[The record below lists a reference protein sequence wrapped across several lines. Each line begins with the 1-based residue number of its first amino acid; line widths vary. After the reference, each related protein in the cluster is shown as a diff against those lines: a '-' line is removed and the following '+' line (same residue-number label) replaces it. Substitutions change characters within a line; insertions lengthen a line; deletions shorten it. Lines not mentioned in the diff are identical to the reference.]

1 MAYTYDDFVKAA
13 NQSGLMGQFSQ
24 DDLNLAQKY
33 PEFGLS
39 VLSLKKDYN
48 NAATA
53 EQRLL
58 ANQAANEL
66 RKSYGNYSGGA
77 DGGSFRLE
85 SKLNRRSDDLLDQLG
100 SFGSFSYDE
109 APAYE
114 NAFAQQQ
121 KDLLD
126 RILNREDFSW
136 SKETDPQWSSY
147 KKSYLRE
154 GDRATA
160 NALAQ
165 ASAASGGR
173 PSSYAVNAATQAGDY
188 YATKLNDVIP
198 TLYQQAYERYLDEYN
213 MKLKDLNAVNQQEQL
228 DYAKY
233 LDRLGQFNTD
243 RGFAYQN
250 YADDYDRLRSQLA
263 DVQGQDQIDYARY
276 LDETSRQQTA
286 QDSIRSQ
293 VDAILAAGGSP
304 SANLVSESGY
314 SSEYVKALEDA
325 YRKQEAEKAAK
336 KSGSG
341 GGSTRRSG
349 GTSGGNTTDGNESGL
364 DYQGLF
370 EAAKKSGN
378 PKSWLAQKANYQKF
392 GFTSSSGLYSDYET
406 WLENGGVSNSSK
418 TMAQGPFIALLS
430 GFNTSLKNGEGERI
444 LSTLDKTWPMMTSEQ
459 KAEMQKLLKQY
470 GYSYEEG

>member
-1 MAYTYDDFVKAA
+1 MAYTYDDFVNAA

-48 NAATA
+48 NATTA

-100 SFGSFSYDE
+100 SFGSFSYGE
-109 APAYE
+109 APTYE
-114 NAFAQQQ
+114 NTFAQQQ

-173 PSSYAVNAATQAGDY
+173 PSSHAVNAATQAGDY

-213 MKLKDLNAVNQQEQL
+213 MKLKDLNTVNQQEQL

-263 DVQGQDQIDYARY
+263 DAQGQDQIDYTRY
-276 LDETSRQQTA
+276 LDEASRRQTA
-286 QDSIRSQ
+286 QDSIRGQ

-341 GGSTRRSG
+341 GG
-349 GTSGGNTTDGNESGL
+349 GTMSLTTAKAMAKEGQFTDAVLNTL
-364 DYQGLF
+364 R
-370 EAAKKSGN
+370 
-378 PKSWLAQKANYQKF
+378 KA
-392 GFTSSSGLYSDYET
+392 GFTDDYIAQVYGYTGFGTGRDKLGYDEDEGIFT
-406 WLENGGVSNSSK
+406 WNGRRYNSPEALAEDLDRANLTDAEK
-418 TMAQGPFIALLS
+418 ATIARRLKAS
-430 GFNTSLKNGEGERI
+430 GFNITF
-444 LSTLDKTWPMMTSEQ
+444 
-459 KAEMQKLLKQY
+459 
-470 GYSYEEG
+470 

>member
-1 MAYTYDDFVKAA
+1 MAYTYDDFVNAA

-48 NAATA
+48 NATTA

-85 SKLNRRSDDLLDQLG
+85 SKLNRRADDLLDQLG

-109 APAYE
+109 APTYE

-126 RILNREDFSW
+126 RILNREDFAW

-198 TLYQQAYERYLDEYN
+198 TLYQQAYERYLNEYN

-276 LDETSRQQTA
+276 LDEVSRQQTA
-286 QDSIRSQ
+286 QDSIRGQ

-341 GGSTRRSG
+341 GG
-349 GTSGGNTTDGNESGL
+349 GTMSLTTAKAMAKEGQFTDAVLNTL
-364 DYQGLF
+364 R
-370 EAAKKSGN
+370 
-378 PKSWLAQKANYQKF
+378 KA
-392 GFTSSSGLYSDYET
+392 GFTDDYIAQVYGYTGFGTGRDKLGYDEDEGIFT
-406 WLENGGVSNSSK
+406 WNGRRYNSPEALAEDLDRANLTDAEK
-418 TMAQGPFIALLS
+418 ATIARRLKAS
-430 GFNTSLKNGEGERI
+430 GFNITF
-444 LSTLDKTWPMMTSEQ
+444 
-459 KAEMQKLLKQY
+459 
-470 GYSYEEG
+470 

>member
-48 NAATA
+48 NATTA

-109 APAYE
+109 APTYE
-114 NAFAQQQ
+114 NTFAQQQ

-213 MKLKDLNAVNQQEQL
+213 MKLKDLNTVNQQEQL

-276 LDETSRQQTA
+276 LDEASRQQTA

-336 KSGSG
+336 KNGSG
-341 GGSTRRSG
+341 GG
-349 GTSGGNTTDGNESGL
+349 GTMSLTTAKAMAKEGQFTDTVLNTL
-364 DYQGLF
+364 R
-370 EAAKKSGN
+370 
-378 PKSWLAQKANYQKF
+378 KA
-392 GFTSSSGLYSDYET
+392 GFTDDYIAQVYGYTGFGTGRDKLGYDEDEGIFT
-406 WLENGGVSNSSK
+406 WNGRRYNSPEALVEDLDRANLTDAEKATISRRLE
-418 TMAQGPFIALLS
+418 AS
-430 GFNTSLKNGEGERI
+430 GFNITF
-444 LSTLDKTWPMMTSEQ
+444 
-459 KAEMQKLLKQY
+459 
-470 GYSYEEG
+470 

>member
-1 MAYTYDDFVKAA
+1 MAYTYDDFVNAA

-48 NAATA
+48 NATTA

-85 SKLNRRSDDLLDQLG
+85 SKLNRQADDLLDQLG

-109 APAYE
+109 APTYE

-126 RILNREDFSW
+126 RILNREDFAW

-188 YATKLNDVIP
+188 YATKLNDMIP

-276 LDETSRQQTA
+276 LDEASRRQTA

-341 GGSTRRSG
+341 GG
-349 GTSGGNTTDGNESGL
+349 GTMSLTTAKAMAKEGQFTDTVLNTL
-364 DYQGLF
+364 R
-370 EAAKKSGN
+370 
-378 PKSWLAQKANYQKF
+378 KA
-392 GFTSSSGLYSDYET
+392 GFTDDYIAQVYGYTGFGTGRDKLGYDEDEGIFT
-406 WLENGGVSNSSK
+406 WNGRRYNS
-418 TMAQGPFIALLS
+418 PEALAEDLDRANLTDAEKATISRRLKAS
-430 GFNTSLKNGEGERI
+430 GFNITF
-444 LSTLDKTWPMMTSEQ
+444 
-459 KAEMQKLLKQY
+459 
-470 GYSYEEG
+470 

>member
-48 NAATA
+48 NATTA

-85 SKLNRRSDDLLDQLG
+85 SKLNRRADDLLDQIG

-109 APAYE
+109 APTYE

-160 NALAQ
+160 NALAK

-276 LDETSRQQTA
+276 LDEASRQQTA

-341 GGSTRRSG
+341 GG
-349 GTSGGNTTDGNESGL
+349 GTMSLTTAKAMAKEGQFTDAVLNTL
-364 DYQGLF
+364 R
-370 EAAKKSGN
+370 
-378 PKSWLAQKANYQKF
+378 KA
-392 GFTSSSGLYSDYET
+392 GFTDDYIAQVYGYTGFGTGRDKLGYDEDEGIFT
-406 WLENGGVSNSSK
+406 WNGRRYNSPEALVEDLDRANL
-418 TMAQGPFIALLS
+418 TDAEMATISRRLKAS
-430 GFNTSLKNGEGERI
+430 GFNITF
-444 LSTLDKTWPMMTSEQ
+444 
-459 KAEMQKLLKQY
+459 
-470 GYSYEEG
+470 

>member
-48 NAATA
+48 NATTA

-109 APAYE
+109 APTYE
-114 NAFAQQQ
+114 NTFAQQQ

-173 PSSYAVNAATQAGDY
+173 PSSHAVNAATQAGDY

-213 MKLKDLNAVNQQEQL
+213 MKLKDLNTVNQQEQL
-228 DYAKY
+228 DYAEY

-276 LDETSRQQTA
+276 LDEVSRQQTA

-341 GGSTRRSG
+341 GG
-349 GTSGGNTTDGNESGL
+349 GTMSLTTAKAMAKEGQFTDTVLNTL
-364 DYQGLF
+364 R
-370 EAAKKSGN
+370 
-378 PKSWLAQKANYQKF
+378 KA
-392 GFTSSSGLYSDYET
+392 GFTDDYIAQVYGYTGFGTGRDKLGYDEDEGIFT
-406 WLENGGVSNSSK
+406 WNGRRYNS
-418 TMAQGPFIALLS
+418 PEALAEDLDRANLTDAEKATISRRLKAS
-430 GFNTSLKNGEGERI
+430 GFNITF
-444 LSTLDKTWPMMTSEQ
+444 
-459 KAEMQKLLKQY
+459 
-470 GYSYEEG
+470 

>member
-48 NAATA
+48 NATTA

-100 SFGSFSYDE
+100 SFGSFSYGE
-109 APAYE
+109 APTYE
-114 NAFAQQQ
+114 NTFAQQQ

-160 NALAQ
+160 NALAK

-213 MKLKDLNAVNQQEQL
+213 MKLKDLNTVNQQEQL

-276 LDETSRQQTA
+276 LDEVSRQQTA

-293 VDAILAAGGSP
+293 VDAILTAGGSP

-341 GGSTRRSG
+341 GG
-349 GTSGGNTTDGNESGL
+349 GTMSLTTAKAMAKEGQFTDTVLNTL
-364 DYQGLF
+364 R
-370 EAAKKSGN
+370 
-378 PKSWLAQKANYQKF
+378 KA
-392 GFTSSSGLYSDYET
+392 GFTDDYIAQVYGYTGFGTGRDKLGYDEDEGIFT
-406 WLENGGVSNSSK
+406 WNGRRYNS
-418 TMAQGPFIALLS
+418 PEALAEDLDRANLTDAEKATISRRLKAS
-430 GFNTSLKNGEGERI
+430 GFNITF
-444 LSTLDKTWPMMTSEQ
+444 
-459 KAEMQKLLKQY
+459 
-470 GYSYEEG
+470 

>member
-85 SKLNRRSDDLLDQLG
+85 SKLNRRADDLLGQIG

-109 APAYE
+109 APTYE

-188 YATKLNDVIP
+188 YAAKLNDVIP

-213 MKLKDLNAVNQQEQL
+213 MKLKDLNTVNQQEQL

-276 LDETSRQQTA
+276 LDEVSRQQTA

-314 SSEYVKALEDA
+314 SSEYVKALEGA
-325 YRKQEAEKAAK
+325 YRKQKAKKAAK

-341 GGSTRRSG
+341 GG
-349 GTSGGNTTDGNESGL
+349 GTMSLTTAKEMAKEGQFTDAVLNTL
-364 DYQGLF
+364 R
-370 EAAKKSGN
+370 
-378 PKSWLAQKANYQKF
+378 KA
-392 GFTSSSGLYSDYET
+392 GFTDDYIAQVYGYTGFGTGRDKLGYDEDEGIFT
-406 WLENGGVSNSSK
+406 WNGRRYNS
-418 TMAQGPFIALLS
+418 PEALAEDLDRANLTDAEKATISRRLKAS
-430 GFNTSLKNGEGERI
+430 GFNITF
-444 LSTLDKTWPMMTSEQ
+444 
-459 KAEMQKLLKQY
+459 
-470 GYSYEEG
+470 

>member
-48 NAATA
+48 NATTA

-100 SFGSFSYDE
+100 SLGSFSYGE
-109 APAYE
+109 APTYE
-114 NAFAQQQ
+114 NTFAQQQ

-160 NALAQ
+160 NALAK

-213 MKLKDLNAVNQQEQL
+213 MKLKDLNTVNQQEQL

-276 LDETSRQQTA
+276 LDEASRQQTA

-341 GGSTRRSG
+341 GG
-349 GTSGGNTTDGNESGL
+349 GTMSLTTAKAMAKEGQFTDTVLNTL
-364 DYQGLF
+364 R
-370 EAAKKSGN
+370 
-378 PKSWLAQKANYQKF
+378 KA
-392 GFTSSSGLYSDYET
+392 GFTDDYIAQVYGYTGFGTGRDKLGYDEDEGIFT
-406 WLENGGVSNSSK
+406 WNGRRYNS
-418 TMAQGPFIALLS
+418 PEALAEDLDRANLTDAEKATISRRLKAS
-430 GFNTSLKNGEGERI
+430 GFNITF
-444 LSTLDKTWPMMTSEQ
+444 
-459 KAEMQKLLKQY
+459 
-470 GYSYEEG
+470 

>member
-48 NAATA
+48 NATTA

-77 DGGSFRLE
+77 DGGSFHLE

-100 SFGSFSYDE
+100 SFGSFSYGE
-109 APAYE
+109 APTYE
-114 NAFAQQQ
+114 NTFAQQQ

-160 NALAQ
+160 NALAK

-213 MKLKDLNAVNQQEQL
+213 MKLKDLNTVNQQEQL

-276 LDETSRQQTA
+276 LDEVSRQQTA

-341 GGSTRRSG
+341 GG
-349 GTSGGNTTDGNESGL
+349 GTMSLTTAKAMAKEGQFTDTVLNTL
-364 DYQGLF
+364 R
-370 EAAKKSGN
+370 
-378 PKSWLAQKANYQKF
+378 KA
-392 GFTSSSGLYSDYET
+392 GFTDDYIAQVYGYTGFGTGRDKLGYDEDEGIFT
-406 WLENGGVSNSSK
+406 WNGRRYNS
-418 TMAQGPFIALLS
+418 PEALAEDLDRANLTDAEKATISRRLKAS
-430 GFNTSLKNGEGERI
+430 GFNITF
-444 LSTLDKTWPMMTSEQ
+444 
-459 KAEMQKLLKQY
+459 
-470 GYSYEEG
+470 

>member
-48 NAATA
+48 NATTA

-100 SFGSFSYDE
+100 SFGSFSYGE
-109 APAYE
+109 APTYE
-114 NAFAQQQ
+114 NTFAQQQ

-136 SKETDPQWSSY
+136 SRETDPQWSSY

-276 LDETSRQQTA
+276 LDEASRQQTA

-341 GGSTRRSG
+341 GG
-349 GTSGGNTTDGNESGL
+349 GTMSLTTAKAMAKEGQFTDTVLNTL
-364 DYQGLF
+364 R
-370 EAAKKSGN
+370 
-378 PKSWLAQKANYQKF
+378 KA
-392 GFTSSSGLYSDYET
+392 GFTDDYIAQVYGYTGFGTGRDKLGYDEDEGIFT
-406 WLENGGVSNSSK
+406 WNGRRYNSPEALTEDLDRANLTDAEKATISRRLE
-418 TMAQGPFIALLS
+418 AS
-430 GFNTSLKNGEGERI
+430 GFNITF
-444 LSTLDKTWPMMTSEQ
+444 
-459 KAEMQKLLKQY
+459 
-470 GYSYEEG
+470 

>member
-85 SKLNRRSDDLLDQLG
+85 SKLNRRADDLLGQIG

-109 APAYE
+109 APTYE

-213 MKLKDLNAVNQQEQL
+213 MKLKDLNTVNQQEQL

-276 LDETSRQQTA
+276 LDEVSRQQTA

-304 SANLVSESGY
+304 SASLVSESGY

-336 KSGSG
+336 KSGSAVARTMSLTTAKAMAKEG
-341 GGSTRRSG
+341 QFTD
-349 GTSGGNTTDGNESGL
+349 TVLNTL
-364 DYQGLF
+364 R
-370 EAAKKSGN
+370 
-378 PKSWLAQKANYQKF
+378 KA
-392 GFTSSSGLYSDYET
+392 GFTDDYIAQVYGYTGFGTGRDKLGYDEDEGIFT
-406 WLENGGVSNSSK
+406 WNGRRYNSPEALAEDLDRANLTDAEKATISRRLE
-418 TMAQGPFIALLS
+418 AS
-430 GFNTSLKNGEGERI
+430 GFNITS
-444 LSTLDKTWPMMTSEQ
+444 
-459 KAEMQKLLKQY
+459 
-470 GYSYEEG
+470 

>member
-85 SKLNRRSDDLLDQLG
+85 SKLNRRSDDLLGQIG
-100 SFGSFSYDE
+100 SFGSFSYGE
-109 APAYE
+109 APTYE

-213 MKLKDLNAVNQQEQL
+213 MKLKDLNTVNQQEQL

-276 LDETSRQQTA
+276 LDEASRQQTA

-341 GGSTRRSG
+341 GG
-349 GTSGGNTTDGNESGL
+349 GTMSLTTAKAMAKEGQFTDTVLNTL
-364 DYQGLF
+364 R
-370 EAAKKSGN
+370 
-378 PKSWLAQKANYQKF
+378 KA
-392 GFTSSSGLYSDYET
+392 GFTDDYIAQVYGYTGFGTGRDKLGYDEDEGIFT
-406 WLENGGVSNSSK
+406 WNGRRYNS
-418 TMAQGPFIALLS
+418 PEALAEDLDRANLTDAEKATISRRLKAS
-430 GFNTSLKNGEGERI
+430 GFNITF
-444 LSTLDKTWPMMTSEQ
+444 
-459 KAEMQKLLKQY
+459 
-470 GYSYEEG
+470 

>member
-48 NAATA
+48 NATTA

-100 SFGSFSYDE
+100 SFGSFSYGE
-109 APAYE
+109 APTYE
-114 NAFAQQQ
+114 NTFAQQQ

-173 PSSYAVNAATQAGDY
+173 PSSHAVNAATQAGDY

-213 MKLKDLNAVNQQEQL
+213 MKLKDLNTVNQQEQL

-276 LDETSRQQTA
+276 LDEASRRQTA

-341 GGSTRRSG
+341 GG
-349 GTSGGNTTDGNESGL
+349 GTMSLTTAKAMAKEGQFTDTVLNTL
-364 DYQGLF
+364 R
-370 EAAKKSGN
+370 
-378 PKSWLAQKANYQKF
+378 KA
-392 GFTSSSGLYSDYET
+392 GFTDDYIAQVYGYTGFGTGRDKLGYDEDEGIFT
-406 WLENGGVSNSSK
+406 WNGRRYNS
-418 TMAQGPFIALLS
+418 PEALAEDLDRANLTNAEKATISRRLKAS
-430 GFNTSLKNGEGERI
+430 GFNITF
-444 LSTLDKTWPMMTSEQ
+444 
-459 KAEMQKLLKQY
+459 
-470 GYSYEEG
+470 

>member
-109 APAYE
+109 APTYE
-114 NAFAQQQ
+114 NTFAQQQ

-188 YATKLNDVIP
+188 YATKLNDVIQ

-213 MKLKDLNAVNQQEQL
+213 MKLKDLNTVNQQEQL

-276 LDETSRQQTA
+276 LDEASRRQTA

-325 YRKQEAEKAAK
+325 YRKQGAEKAAK

-341 GGSTRRSG
+341 GG
-349 GTSGGNTTDGNESGL
+349 GTMSLTTAKAMAKEGQFTDTVLNTL
-364 DYQGLF
+364 R
-370 EAAKKSGN
+370 
-378 PKSWLAQKANYQKF
+378 KA
-392 GFTSSSGLYSDYET
+392 GFTDDYIAQVYGYTGFGTGRDKLGYDEDEGIFT
-406 WLENGGVSNSSK
+406 WNGRRYNS
-418 TMAQGPFIALLS
+418 PEALAEDLDRANLTDAEKATISRRLKAS
-430 GFNTSLKNGEGERI
+430 GFNITF
-444 LSTLDKTWPMMTSEQ
+444 
-459 KAEMQKLLKQY
+459 
-470 GYSYEEG
+470 

>member
-48 NAATA
+48 NATTA

-85 SKLNRRSDDLLDQLG
+85 SKLNRRADDLLGQIG

-109 APAYE
+109 APTYE

-276 LDETSRQQTA
+276 LDEASRQQTA

-341 GGSTRRSG
+341 GG
-349 GTSGGNTTDGNESGL
+349 GTMSLTTAKAMAKEGQFTDAVLNTL
-364 DYQGLF
+364 R
-370 EAAKKSGN
+370 
-378 PKSWLAQKANYQKF
+378 KA
-392 GFTSSSGLYSDYET
+392 GFTDDYIAQVYGYTGFGTGRDKLGYDEDEGIFT
-406 WLENGGVSNSSK
+406 WNGRRYNS
-418 TMAQGPFIALLS
+418 PEALAEDLDRANLTDAEKATISRRLKAS
-430 GFNTSLKNGEGERI
+430 GFNITF
-444 LSTLDKTWPMMTSEQ
+444 
-459 KAEMQKLLKQY
+459 
-470 GYSYEEG
+470 

>member
-48 NAATA
+48 NATTA

-100 SFGSFSYDE
+100 SFGSFSYGE
-109 APAYE
+109 APTYE
-114 NAFAQQQ
+114 NTFAQQQ

-160 NALAQ
+160 NALAK

-213 MKLKDLNAVNQQEQL
+213 MKLKDLNTVNQQEQL

-276 LDETSRQQTA
+276 LDEVSRQQTA

-341 GGSTRRSG
+341 GG
-349 GTSGGNTTDGNESGL
+349 GTMSLTTAKAMAKEGQFTDTVLNTL
-364 DYQGLF
+364 R
-370 EAAKKSGN
+370 
-378 PKSWLAQKANYQKF
+378 KA
-392 GFTSSSGLYSDYET
+392 GFTDDYIAQVYGYTGFGTGRDKLGYDEDEGIFT
-406 WLENGGVSNSSK
+406 WNGRRYNSPEALAEDLDRANLTDAEKATISRRLE
-418 TMAQGPFIALLS
+418 AS
-430 GFNTSLKNGEGERI
+430 GFNITS
-444 LSTLDKTWPMMTSEQ
+444 
-459 KAEMQKLLKQY
+459 
-470 GYSYEEG
+470 

>member
-85 SKLNRRSDDLLDQLG
+85 SKLNRRADDLLDQIG

-109 APAYE
+109 APTYE

-276 LDETSRQQTA
+276 LDEVSRQQTA

-341 GGSTRRSG
+341 GG
-349 GTSGGNTTDGNESGL
+349 GTMSLTTAKAMAKEGQFTDAVLNTL
-364 DYQGLF
+364 R
-370 EAAKKSGN
+370 
-378 PKSWLAQKANYQKF
+378 KA
-392 GFTSSSGLYSDYET
+392 GFTDDYIAQVYGYTGFGTGRDKLGYDEDEGIFT
-406 WLENGGVSNSSK
+406 WNGRRYNS
-418 TMAQGPFIALLS
+418 PEALAEDLDRANLTDAEKATISRRLKAS
-430 GFNTSLKNGEGERI
+430 GFNITF
-444 LSTLDKTWPMMTSEQ
+444 
-459 KAEMQKLLKQY
+459 
-470 GYSYEEG
+470 

>member
-48 NAATA
+48 NATTA

-100 SFGSFSYDE
+100 SFGSFSYGE
-109 APAYE
+109 APTYE
-114 NAFAQQQ
+114 NTFAQQQ

-173 PSSYAVNAATQAGDY
+173 PSSHAVNAATQAGDY

-213 MKLKDLNAVNQQEQL
+213 MKLKDLNTVNQQEQL

-276 LDETSRQQTA
+276 LDEASRQQTA

-341 GGSTRRSG
+341 GG
-349 GTSGGNTTDGNESGL
+349 GTMSLTTAKAMAKEGQFTDTVLNTL
-364 DYQGLF
+364 R
-370 EAAKKSGN
+370 
-378 PKSWLAQKANYQKF
+378 KA
-392 GFTSSSGLYSDYET
+392 GFTDDYIAQVYGYTGFGTGRDKLSYDEDEGIFT
-406 WLENGGVSNSSK
+406 WNGRRYNSPEALAEDLDRANLTDAEKATISRRLE
-418 TMAQGPFIALLS
+418 AS
-430 GFNTSLKNGEGERI
+430 GFNITF
-444 LSTLDKTWPMMTSEQ
+444 
-459 KAEMQKLLKQY
+459 
-470 GYSYEEG
+470 

>member
-66 RKSYGNYSGGA
+66 RKSYGNYSGGV

-100 SFGSFSYDE
+100 SFGSFSYGE
-109 APAYE
+109 APTYE
-114 NAFAQQQ
+114 NTFAQQQ

-173 PSSYAVNAATQAGDY
+173 PSSHAVNAATQAGDY

-213 MKLKDLNAVNQQEQL
+213 MKLKDLNTVNQQEQL

-276 LDETSRQQTA
+276 LDEASRQQTA

-341 GGSTRRSG
+341 GG
-349 GTSGGNTTDGNESGL
+349 GTMSLTTAKAMAKEGQFTDTVLNTL
-364 DYQGLF
+364 R
-370 EAAKKSGN
+370 
-378 PKSWLAQKANYQKF
+378 KA
-392 GFTSSSGLYSDYET
+392 GFTDDYIAQVYGYTGFGTGRDKLGYDEDEGIFT
-406 WLENGGVSNSSK
+406 WNGRRYNS
-418 TMAQGPFIALLS
+418 PEALAEDLDRANLTDAEKAAISRRLKAS
-430 GFNTSLKNGEGERI
+430 GFNITF
-444 LSTLDKTWPMMTSEQ
+444 
-459 KAEMQKLLKQY
+459 
-470 GYSYEEG
+470 

>member
-48 NAATA
+48 NATTA

-100 SFGSFSYDE
+100 SFGSFSYGE
-109 APAYE
+109 APTYE
-114 NAFAQQQ
+114 NTFAQQQ

-173 PSSYAVNAATQAGDY
+173 PSSHAVNAATQAGDY

-213 MKLKDLNAVNQQEQL
+213 MKLKDLNTVNQQEQL

-276 LDETSRQQTA
+276 LDEASRRQTA

-325 YRKQEAEKAAK
+325 YHKQEAEKAAK

-341 GGSTRRSG
+341 GG
-349 GTSGGNTTDGNESGL
+349 GTMSLTTAKEMAKEGQFTDTVLNTL
-364 DYQGLF
+364 R
-370 EAAKKSGN
+370 
-378 PKSWLAQKANYQKF
+378 KA
-392 GFTSSSGLYSDYET
+392 GFTDDYIAQVYGYTGFGTGRDKLGYDEDEGIFT
-406 WLENGGVSNSSK
+406 WNGRRYNSPEALAEALNRANLTDAEKATISRRLE
-418 TMAQGPFIALLS
+418 AS
-430 GFNTSLKNGEGERI
+430 GFNITS
-444 LSTLDKTWPMMTSEQ
+444 
-459 KAEMQKLLKQY
+459 
-470 GYSYEEG
+470 

>member
-85 SKLNRRSDDLLDQLG
+85 SKLNRRSDDLLDQIG

-173 PSSYAVNAATQAGDY
+173 PSSHAVNAATQAGDY

-276 LDETSRQQTA
+276 LDEASRQQTA

-341 GGSTRRSG
+341 GG
-349 GTSGGNTTDGNESGL
+349 GTMSLTTAKEMAKEGQFTDTVLNTL
-364 DYQGLF
+364 R
-370 EAAKKSGN
+370 
-378 PKSWLAQKANYQKF
+378 KA
-392 GFTSSSGLYSDYET
+392 GFTDDYIAQVYGYTGFGTGRDKLGYDEDEGIFT
-406 WLENGGVSNSSK
+406 WNGRRYNSPEALAEDLDRANLTDAEKATILRRLE
-418 TMAQGPFIALLS
+418 AS
-430 GFNTSLKNGEGERI
+430 GFNITF
-444 LSTLDKTWPMMTSEQ
+444 
-459 KAEMQKLLKQY
+459 
-470 GYSYEEG
+470 

>member
-85 SKLNRRSDDLLDQLG
+85 SKLNRRSDDLLDQIG

-109 APAYE
+109 APTYE

-126 RILNREDFSW
+126 RILNREGFSW

-173 PSSYAVNAATQAGDY
+173 PSSHAVNAATQAGDY

-213 MKLKDLNAVNQQEQL
+213 MKLKDLNTVNQQEQL

-276 LDETSRQQTA
+276 LDEASRQQTA

-341 GGSTRRSG
+341 GG
-349 GTSGGNTTDGNESGL
+349 GTMSLTTAKAMAKEGQFTDAVLNTL
-364 DYQGLF
+364 R
-370 EAAKKSGN
+370 
-378 PKSWLAQKANYQKF
+378 KA
-392 GFTSSSGLYSDYET
+392 GFTDDYIAQVYGYTGVGTGRDKLGYDEDEGIFT
-406 WLENGGVSNSSK
+406 WNGRRYNSPEALAEDLNRANLTDAEKATISRRLE
-418 TMAQGPFIALLS
+418 AS
-430 GFNTSLKNGEGERI
+430 GFNITF
-444 LSTLDKTWPMMTSEQ
+444 
-459 KAEMQKLLKQY
+459 
-470 GYSYEEG
+470 

>member
-1 MAYTYDDFVKAA
+1 MAYTYDDFVNAA

-48 NAATA
+48 NATTA

-85 SKLNRRSDDLLDQLG
+85 SKLNRRADDLLDQLG
-100 SFGSFSYDE
+100 SFGSFSYGE
-109 APAYE
+109 APTYE

-276 LDETSRQQTA
+276 LDEVSRQQTA

-336 KSGSG
+336 KSSG
-341 GGSTRRSG
+341 GG
-349 GTSGGNTTDGNESGL
+349 GTMSLTTAKAMAKEGQFTDAVLNTL
-364 DYQGLF
+364 R
-370 EAAKKSGN
+370 
-378 PKSWLAQKANYQKF
+378 KA
-392 GFTSSSGLYSDYET
+392 GFTDDYIAQVYGYTGFGTGRDKLGYDEDEGIFT
-406 WLENGGVSNSSK
+406 WNGRRYNS
-418 TMAQGPFIALLS
+418 PEALAEDLDRANLTDAEKATISRRLKAS
-430 GFNTSLKNGEGERI
+430 GFNITF
-444 LSTLDKTWPMMTSEQ
+444 
-459 KAEMQKLLKQY
+459 
-470 GYSYEEG
+470 

>member
-1 MAYTYDDFVKAA
+1 MAYTYDDFVNAA

-48 NAATA
+48 NATTA

-85 SKLNRRSDDLLDQLG
+85 SKLNRRSDDLLGQLG

-109 APAYE
+109 APTYE
-114 NAFAQQQ
+114 NTFAQQQ

-126 RILNREDFSW
+126 RILNREDFAW

-188 YATKLNDVIP
+188 YATKLNDMIP

-276 LDETSRQQTA
+276 LDEASRQQTA

-341 GGSTRRSG
+341 GG
-349 GTSGGNTTDGNESGL
+349 GTMSLTTAKAMAKEGQFTDTVLNTL
-364 DYQGLF
+364 R
-370 EAAKKSGN
+370 
-378 PKSWLAQKANYQKF
+378 KA
-392 GFTSSSGLYSDYET
+392 GFTDDYIAQVYGYTGFGTGRDKLGYDEDEGIFT
-406 WLENGGVSNSSK
+406 WNGRRYNSPEALAEDLDRANLTDAEK
-418 TMAQGPFIALLS
+418 ATIARRLKAS
-430 GFNTSLKNGEGERI
+430 GFNITF
-444 LSTLDKTWPMMTSEQ
+444 
-459 KAEMQKLLKQY
+459 
-470 GYSYEEG
+470 

>member
-48 NAATA
+48 NATTA

-100 SFGSFSYDE
+100 SFGSFSYGE
-109 APAYE
+109 APTYE
-114 NAFAQQQ
+114 NTFAQQQ

-213 MKLKDLNAVNQQEQL
+213 MKLKDLNTVNQQEQL

-276 LDETSRQQTA
+276 LDEASRRQTA

-341 GGSTRRSG
+341 GG
-349 GTSGGNTTDGNESGL
+349 GTMSLTTAKEMAKEGQFTDTVLNTL
-364 DYQGLF
+364 R
-370 EAAKKSGN
+370 
-378 PKSWLAQKANYQKF
+378 KA
-392 GFTSSSGLYSDYET
+392 GFTDDYIAQVYGYTGFGTGRDKLGYDEDEGIFT
-406 WLENGGVSNSSK
+406 WNGRRYNS
-418 TMAQGPFIALLS
+418 PEALAEDLDRANLTDAEKATISRRLKAS
-430 GFNTSLKNGEGERI
+430 GFNITF
-444 LSTLDKTWPMMTSEQ
+444 
-459 KAEMQKLLKQY
+459 
-470 GYSYEEG
+470 

>member
-13 NQSGLMGQFSQ
+13 NQSGLLGQFSQ

-48 NAATA
+48 NATTA

-100 SFGSFSYDE
+100 SFGSFSYGE
-109 APAYE
+109 APTYE

-213 MKLKDLNAVNQQEQL
+213 MKLKDLNTVNQQEQL

-276 LDETSRQQTA
+276 LDEVSRQQTA

-341 GGSTRRSG
+341 GGTMSLTTAKAMAKEG
-349 GTSGGNTTDGNESGL
+349 QFTDTVLNTL
-364 DYQGLF
+364 R
-370 EAAKKSGN
+370 
-378 PKSWLAQKANYQKF
+378 KA
-392 GFTSSSGLYSDYET
+392 GFTDDYIAQVYGYTGFGTGRDKLGYDEDEGIFT
-406 WLENGGVSNSSK
+406 WNGRRYNS
-418 TMAQGPFIALLS
+418 PEALAEDLDRANLTDAEKATISRRLKAS
-430 GFNTSLKNGEGERI
+430 GFNITF
-444 LSTLDKTWPMMTSEQ
+444 
-459 KAEMQKLLKQY
+459 
-470 GYSYEEG
+470 

>member
-48 NAATA
+48 NATTA

-85 SKLNRRSDDLLDQLG
+85 SKLNRRADDLLDQIG

-173 PSSYAVNAATQAGDY
+173 PSSHAVNAATQAGDY

-276 LDETSRQQTA
+276 LDEASRQLTA

-341 GGSTRRSG
+341 GG
-349 GTSGGNTTDGNESGL
+349 GTMSLTTAKAMAKEGQFTDAVLNTL
-364 DYQGLF
+364 R
-370 EAAKKSGN
+370 
-378 PKSWLAQKANYQKF
+378 KA
-392 GFTSSSGLYSDYET
+392 GFTDDYIAQVYGYTGFGTGRDKLGYDEDEGIFT
-406 WLENGGVSNSSK
+406 WNGRRYNS
-418 TMAQGPFIALLS
+418 PEALAEDLDRANLTDAEKATISRRLKAS
-430 GFNTSLKNGEGERI
+430 GFNITF
-444 LSTLDKTWPMMTSEQ
+444 
-459 KAEMQKLLKQY
+459 
-470 GYSYEEG
+470 

>member
-1 MAYTYDDFVKAA
+1 MAYTYDDFVNAA

-48 NAATA
+48 NATTA

-85 SKLNRRSDDLLDQLG
+85 SKLNRRADDLLDQLG

-109 APAYE
+109 APTYE

-126 RILNREDFSW
+126 RILNREDFAW

-276 LDETSRQQTA
+276 LDEVSRQQTT
-286 QDSIRSQ
+286 QDSIRGQ

-325 YRKQEAEKAAK
+325 YRKQEDEKAAK

-341 GGSTRRSG
+341 GG
-349 GTSGGNTTDGNESGL
+349 GTMSLTTAKAMAKEGQFTDAVLNTL
-364 DYQGLF
+364 R
-370 EAAKKSGN
+370 
-378 PKSWLAQKANYQKF
+378 KA
-392 GFTSSSGLYSDYET
+392 GFTDDYIAQVYGYTGFGTGRDKLGYDEDEGIFT
-406 WLENGGVSNSSK
+406 WNGRRYNS
-418 TMAQGPFIALLS
+418 PEALAEDLDRANLTDAEKATISRRLKAS
-430 GFNTSLKNGEGERI
+430 GFNITF
-444 LSTLDKTWPMMTSEQ
+444 
-459 KAEMQKLLKQY
+459 
-470 GYSYEEG
+470 

>member
-24 DDLNLAQKY
+24 DDLNLAQKH

-48 NAATA
+48 NATTA

-66 RKSYGNYSGGA
+66 RKSYGNYSGRA

-100 SFGSFSYDE
+100 SFGSFSYGE
-109 APAYE
+109 APTYE
-114 NAFAQQQ
+114 NTFAQQQ

-160 NALAQ
+160 NALAK

-173 PSSYAVNAATQAGDY
+173 PSSHAVNAATQAGDY

-213 MKLKDLNAVNQQEQL
+213 MKLKDLNAINQQEQM

-276 LDETSRQQTA
+276 LDEASRQQTA

-325 YRKQEAEKAAK
+325 YRKQEAEKATK

-341 GGSTRRSG
+341 GG
-349 GTSGGNTTDGNESGL
+349 GTMSLTTAKAMAKEGQFTDTVLNTL
-364 DYQGLF
+364 R
-370 EAAKKSGN
+370 
-378 PKSWLAQKANYQKF
+378 KA
-392 GFTSSSGLYSDYET
+392 GFTDDYIAQVYGYTGFGTGRDKLGYDEDEGIFT
-406 WLENGGVSNSSK
+406 WNGRRYNS
-418 TMAQGPFIALLS
+418 PEALAEDLDRANLTDAEKATISRRLKAS
-430 GFNTSLKNGEGERI
+430 GFNITF
-444 LSTLDKTWPMMTSEQ
+444 
-459 KAEMQKLLKQY
+459 
-470 GYSYEEG
+470 

>member
-85 SKLNRRSDDLLDQLG
+85 SKLNRRSDDLLDRLG
-100 SFGSFSYDE
+100 SFGSFSYGE
-109 APAYE
+109 APTYE
-114 NAFAQQQ
+114 NTFAQQQ

-160 NALAQ
+160 NALAK

-213 MKLKDLNAVNQQEQL
+213 MKLKDLNAINQQEQM

-276 LDETSRQQTA
+276 LDEVSRQKTA

-341 GGSTRRSG
+341 GG
-349 GTSGGNTTDGNESGL
+349 GTMSLTTAKEMAKEGQFTDTVLNTLRKAGFTDDYIAQVYGYTGLGPGRDKL
-364 DYQGLF
+364 DYDEDEGIF
-370 EAAKKSGN
+370 TWNGRRYNSPEA
-378 PKSWLAQKANYQKF
+378 LAEDLDRANLTDAEKA
-392 GFTSSSGLYSDYET
+392 TISRR
-406 WLENGGVSNSSK
+406 LE
-418 TMAQGPFIALLS
+418 AS
-430 GFNTSLKNGEGERI
+430 GFN
-444 LSTLDKTWPMMTSEQ
+444 MTF
-459 KAEMQKLLKQY
+459 
-470 GYSYEEG
+470 

>member
-24 DDLNLAQKY
+24 DDLNLAQKH

-48 NAATA
+48 NATTA

-85 SKLNRRSDDLLDQLG
+85 SKLNRQADDLLDQLG
-100 SFGSFSYDE
+100 SFGSFSYGE
-109 APAYE
+109 APTYE
-114 NAFAQQQ
+114 NTFAQQQ

-126 RILNREDFSW
+126 HILNREDFSW
-136 SKETDPQWSSY
+136 SRETDPQWSSY

-160 NALAQ
+160 NALAK

-276 LDETSRQQTA
+276 LDEASRQQTA

-341 GGSTRRSG
+341 GG
-349 GTSGGNTTDGNESGL
+349 GTMSLTTAKAMAKEGQFTDTVLNTL
-364 DYQGLF
+364 R
-370 EAAKKSGN
+370 
-378 PKSWLAQKANYQKF
+378 KA
-392 GFTSSSGLYSDYET
+392 GFTDDYIAQVYGYTGFGTGRDKLGYDEDEGIFT
-406 WLENGGVSNSSK
+406 WNGRRYNS
-418 TMAQGPFIALLS
+418 PEALAEDLDRANLTDAEKATISRRLKAS
-430 GFNTSLKNGEGERI
+430 GFNITF
-444 LSTLDKTWPMMTSEQ
+444 
-459 KAEMQKLLKQY
+459 
-470 GYSYEEG
+470 

>member
-39 VLSLKKDYN
+39 MLSLKKDYN

-85 SKLNRRSDDLLDQLG
+85 SKLNRRSDDLLDQIG

-188 YATKLNDVIP
+188 YAAKLNDVIP

-276 LDETSRQQTA
+276 LDEASRQQTA

-341 GGSTRRSG
+341 GG
-349 GTSGGNTTDGNESGL
+349 GTMSLTTAKAMAKEGQFTDTVLNTL
-364 DYQGLF
+364 R
-370 EAAKKSGN
+370 
-378 PKSWLAQKANYQKF
+378 KA
-392 GFTSSSGLYSDYET
+392 GFTDDYIAQVYGYTGFGTGRDKLGYDEDEGIFT
-406 WLENGGVSNSSK
+406 WNGRRYNS
-418 TMAQGPFIALLS
+418 PEALAEDLDRANLTDAEKATISRRLKAS
-430 GFNTSLKNGEGERI
+430 GFNITF
-444 LSTLDKTWPMMTSEQ
+444 
-459 KAEMQKLLKQY
+459 
-470 GYSYEEG
+470 

>member
-1 MAYTYDDFVKAA
+1 MAYTYDDFVNAA

-48 NAATA
+48 NATTA

-85 SKLNRRSDDLLDQLG
+85 SKLNRRADDLLDQLG

-109 APAYE
+109 APTYE

-126 RILNREDFSW
+126 RILNREDFAW

-276 LDETSRQQTA
+276 LDEVSRQQTA
-286 QDSIRSQ
+286 QDSIRGQ

-336 KSGSG
+336 KSNSG
-341 GGSTRRSG
+341 GGTMSLTTAKAMAKEG
-349 GTSGGNTTDGNESGL
+349 QFTDAVLNTL
-364 DYQGLF
+364 R
-370 EAAKKSGN
+370 
-378 PKSWLAQKANYQKF
+378 KA
-392 GFTSSSGLYSDYET
+392 GFTDDYIAQVYGYTGFGTGRDKLGYDEDEGIFT
-406 WLENGGVSNSSK
+406 WNGRRYNS
-418 TMAQGPFIALLS
+418 PEALAEDLDRANLTDAEKATISRRLKAS
-430 GFNTSLKNGEGERI
+430 GFNITF
-444 LSTLDKTWPMMTSEQ
+444 
-459 KAEMQKLLKQY
+459 
-470 GYSYEEG
+470 

>member
-100 SFGSFSYDE
+100 SFGSFSYGE
-109 APAYE
+109 APTYE
-114 NAFAQQQ
+114 NTFAQQQ

-213 MKLKDLNAVNQQEQL
+213 MKLKDLNTVNQQEQL

-276 LDETSRQQTA
+276 LDEASRQQTA

-341 GGSTRRSG
+341 GG
-349 GTSGGNTTDGNESGL
+349 GTMSLTTAKAMAKEGQFTDTVLNTL
-364 DYQGLF
+364 R
-370 EAAKKSGN
+370 
-378 PKSWLAQKANYQKF
+378 KA
-392 GFTSSSGLYSDYET
+392 GFTDDYIAQVYGYTGFGTGRDKLGYDEDEGIFT
-406 WLENGGVSNSSK
+406 WNGRRYNS
-418 TMAQGPFIALLS
+418 PEALAEDLDRANLTDAEKATISRRLKAS
-430 GFNTSLKNGEGERI
+430 GFNITF
-444 LSTLDKTWPMMTSEQ
+444 
-459 KAEMQKLLKQY
+459 
-470 GYSYEEG
+470 

>member
-1 MAYTYDDFVKAA
+1 MAYTYDDFVNAA

-85 SKLNRRSDDLLDQLG
+85 SKLNRRADDLLGQIG

-109 APAYE
+109 APTYE

-276 LDETSRQQTA
+276 LDEASRQQTA

-341 GGSTRRSG
+341 GG
-349 GTSGGNTTDGNESGL
+349 GTMSLTTAKAMAKEGQFTDAVLNTL
-364 DYQGLF
+364 R
-370 EAAKKSGN
+370 
-378 PKSWLAQKANYQKF
+378 KA
-392 GFTSSSGLYSDYET
+392 GFTDDYIAQVYGYTGFGTGRDKLGYDEDEGIFT
-406 WLENGGVSNSSK
+406 WNGRRYNSPEALAEDLDRANLTDAEK
-418 TMAQGPFIALLS
+418 ATIARRLKAS
-430 GFNTSLKNGEGERI
+430 GFNITF
-444 LSTLDKTWPMMTSEQ
+444 
-459 KAEMQKLLKQY
+459 
-470 GYSYEEG
+470 

>member
-1 MAYTYDDFVKAA
+1 MAYTYDDFVNAA

-48 NAATA
+48 NATTA

-85 SKLNRRSDDLLDQLG
+85 SKLNRRADDLLDQLG

-109 APAYE
+109 APTYE

-126 RILNREDFSW
+126 RILNREDFAW

-276 LDETSRQQTA
+276 LDEVSRQQTA
-286 QDSIRSQ
+286 QDSIRGQ

-336 KSGSG
+336 KSSG
-341 GGSTRRSG
+341 GG
-349 GTSGGNTTDGNESGL
+349 GTMSLTTAKAMAKEGQFTDAVLNTL
-364 DYQGLF
+364 R
-370 EAAKKSGN
+370 
-378 PKSWLAQKANYQKF
+378 KA
-392 GFTSSSGLYSDYET
+392 GFTDDYIAQVYGYTGFGTGRDKLGYDEDEGIFT
-406 WLENGGVSNSSK
+406 WNGRRYNSPEALAEDLDRANLTDAEK
-418 TMAQGPFIALLS
+418 TTIARRLKAS
-430 GFNTSLKNGEGERI
+430 GFNITF
-444 LSTLDKTWPMMTSEQ
+444 
-459 KAEMQKLLKQY
+459 
-470 GYSYEEG
+470 

>member
-77 DGGSFRLE
+77 DGGSFHLE
-85 SKLNRRSDDLLDQLG
+85 SKLNRRADDLLDQIG

-109 APAYE
+109 APTYE

-154 GDRATA
+154 GDRATV
-160 NALAQ
+160 NALAR

-276 LDETSRQQTA
+276 LDEASRQQTA

-341 GGSTRRSG
+341 GG
-349 GTSGGNTTDGNESGL
+349 GTMSLTTAKAMAKEGQFTDTVLNTL
-364 DYQGLF
+364 R
-370 EAAKKSGN
+370 
-378 PKSWLAQKANYQKF
+378 KA
-392 GFTSSSGLYSDYET
+392 GFTDDYIAQVYGYTGFGPGRDKLGYDEDEGIFT
-406 WLENGGVSNSSK
+406 WNGRRYNS
-418 TMAQGPFIALLS
+418 PEALAEDLDRANLTDAEKATISRRLKAS
-430 GFNTSLKNGEGERI
+430 GFNITF
-444 LSTLDKTWPMMTSEQ
+444 
-459 KAEMQKLLKQY
+459 
-470 GYSYEEG
+470 

>member
-100 SFGSFSYDE
+100 SFGSFSYGE
-109 APAYE
+109 APTYE
-114 NAFAQQQ
+114 NTFAQQQ

-213 MKLKDLNAVNQQEQL
+213 MKLKDLNTVNQQEQL

-276 LDETSRQQTA
+276 LDEASRQQTA

-341 GGSTRRSG
+341 GG
-349 GTSGGNTTDGNESGL
+349 GTMSLTTAKAMAKEGQFTDAVLNTL
-364 DYQGLF
+364 R
-370 EAAKKSGN
+370 
-378 PKSWLAQKANYQKF
+378 KA
-392 GFTSSSGLYSDYET
+392 GFTDDYIAQVYGYTGFGAGRDKLGYDEDEGIFT
-406 WLENGGVSNSSK
+406 WNGRRYNS
-418 TMAQGPFIALLS
+418 PEALAEDLDRANLTDAEKATISRRLKAS
-430 GFNTSLKNGEGERI
+430 GFNITF
-444 LSTLDKTWPMMTSEQ
+444 
-459 KAEMQKLLKQY
+459 
-470 GYSYEEG
+470 

>member
-24 DDLNLAQKY
+24 DDLNLAQKH

-48 NAATA
+48 NATTA

-100 SFGSFSYDE
+100 SFGSFSYGE
-109 APAYE
+109 APTYE
-114 NAFAQQQ
+114 NTFAQQQ

-160 NALAQ
+160 NALAK

-213 MKLKDLNAVNQQEQL
+213 MKLKDLNAINQQEQM

-276 LDETSRQQTA
+276 LDEASRQQTA

-325 YRKQEAEKAAK
+325 YRKQEAEKVTK

-341 GGSTRRSG
+341 GG
-349 GTSGGNTTDGNESGL
+349 GTMSLTTAKAMAKEGQFTDTVLNTL
-364 DYQGLF
+364 R
-370 EAAKKSGN
+370 
-378 PKSWLAQKANYQKF
+378 KA
-392 GFTSSSGLYSDYET
+392 GFTDDYIAQVYGYTGFGTGRDKLGYDEDEGIFT
-406 WLENGGVSNSSK
+406 WNGRRYNS
-418 TMAQGPFIALLS
+418 PEALAEDLDRANLTDAEKATISRRLKAS
-430 GFNTSLKNGEGERI
+430 GFNITF
-444 LSTLDKTWPMMTSEQ
+444 
-459 KAEMQKLLKQY
+459 
-470 GYSYEEG
+470 